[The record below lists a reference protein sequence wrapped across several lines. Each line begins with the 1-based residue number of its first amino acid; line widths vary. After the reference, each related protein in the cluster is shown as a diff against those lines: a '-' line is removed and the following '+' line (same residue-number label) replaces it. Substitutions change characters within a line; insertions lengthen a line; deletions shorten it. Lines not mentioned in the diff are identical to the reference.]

1 MIWWPFPPTFQGL
14 SGSGNCGRGQ
24 GAVHEEMESPRDHGR
39 GSKHEALSNS
49 RQSCLIL
56 KPARWHGHSPGQG
69 IYTLFKRK
77 SLFKPKYKIMTSQ
90 KCESR
95 HLACHQEPFAP
106 TFRNHTCSSP
116 TVAIWWPFPPT
127 FQGLSGSGNCGRGQG
142 AVHERWN
149 HPETMAEGA
158 NTKPWLTL
166 DDPA

>member
-1 MIWWPFPPTFQGL
+1 MAAQTRPV
-14 SGSGNCGRGQ
+14 
-24 GAVHEEMESPRDHGR
+24 A
-39 GSKHEALSNS
+39 
-49 RQSCLIL
+49 
-56 KPARWHGHSPGQG
+56 HGHSPGQG

-142 AVHERWN
+142 AVHEEMESPRDHGRGSKHEALANSGQSCLIPKPARW
-149 HPETMAEGA
+149 HGHSPGQGIYTLFKRKSLF
-158 NTKPWLTL
+158 KPKHKIMT
-166 DDPA
+166 